1 MITGRE
7 ITATRAPSPA
17 GRDVQAA
24 RGGDFVFI
32 SGSIGPTDPVTG
44 TSRPGTVGEETAL
57 TLSNLAEIAT
67 AAGGLLRAAVKVTV
81 YLARIED
88 FADFDEV
95 YGDFF
100 ASDPPARTTVAAG

>member
-1 MITGRE
+1 MSRQPGE
-7 ITATRAPSPA
+7 ATSCSSPVK
-17 GRDVQAA
+17 RPD
-24 RGGDFVFI
+24 RF
-32 SGSIGPTDPVTG
+32 SSVTG